1 MKRIQAACICQ
12 TLRFSLKEEMDPVST
27 AKLIR
32 EEVEHYK
39 KNLNRSGAKYKI
51 LDEAQQPDGSMLV
64 RVIKQYNSSPVGDY
78 L

>member
-32 EEVEHYK
+32 
-39 KNLNRSGAKYKI
+39 
-51 LDEAQQPDGSMLV
+51 
-64 RVIKQYNSSPVGDY
+64 
-78 L
+78 